1 MSQKDEA
8 IAMLKIS
15 FTTILV
21 DDMEKALKFYETLGF
36 EVIERD
42 HYPDF
47 VLLQTEHFPIALHQV
62 EKVEASE
69 SRVILGIAVE
79 NLSEKIED
87 LGAKG
92 LTLVHDAPQ
101 RFFGGSYVGVQ
112 DPAGN
117 MLEIIQWNPEVW
129 EKYAAKL
136 SV

>member
-1 MSQKDEA
+1 
-8 IAMLKIS
+8 MLKVS

-21 DDMEKALKFYETLGF
+21 DDMEKALNFYETLGF
-36 EVIERD
+36 EVIKRD

-47 VLLQTEHFPIALHQV
+47 VLLQTENFPIALHQV

-69 SRVILGIAVE
+69 SRVVLGIATE
-79 NLSEKIED
+79 NLSAKIEE

-92 LTLVHDAPQ
+92 LKLVHDAPQ
-101 RFFGGSYVGVQ
+101 RFFGGLYVGVT

-129 EKYAAKL
+129 QKYAAKF